1 MSEDVIDELRQILR
15 DDYHVELSREQA
27 ARYAHDYVAF
37 FGTLAEIALAEKQKL
52 SQNDEDRAAL
62 PL

>member
-1 MSEDVIDELRQILR
+1 MNDSIVDELKAILK
-15 DDYHVELSREQA
+15 DDFRVELSKSEADACAQD
-27 ARYAHDYVAF
+27 HVAF